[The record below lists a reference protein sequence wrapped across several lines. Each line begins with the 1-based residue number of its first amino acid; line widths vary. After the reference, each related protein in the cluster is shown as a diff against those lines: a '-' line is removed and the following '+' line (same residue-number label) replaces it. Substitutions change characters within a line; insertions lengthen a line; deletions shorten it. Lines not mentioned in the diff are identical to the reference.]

1 MLFGS
6 YELEPVLIPVQPT
19 LPWERI
25 RVESDEGRA
34 THETR
39 SEAENGAPLGLPLQN
54 LRLS

>member
-19 LPWERI
+19 LPWEKI

-34 THETR
+34 THQTR